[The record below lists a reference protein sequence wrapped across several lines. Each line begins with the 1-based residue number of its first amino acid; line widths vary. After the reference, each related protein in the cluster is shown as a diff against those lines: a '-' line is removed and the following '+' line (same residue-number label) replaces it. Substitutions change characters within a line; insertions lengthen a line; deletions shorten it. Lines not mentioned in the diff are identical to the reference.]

1 MVAAP
6 VYPPHEDDLFPGLLC
21 AELPTSVRALKSA

>member
-1 MVAAP
+1 VVAAP
-6 VYPPHEDDLFPGLLC
+6 VHPTHEGDLFAVVLR